1 MVVQIPQSLLCTAPG
16 LRAIRHQLANSNI
29 TRSHADLLVS
39 LCTKVEELACISVE
53 EQDALQ
59 AAVERVRTETGY
71 HVEKDPPNVM
81 RSHGEKE
88 NGAHNVS
95 CVEATVVAAALGG
108 HGSDGEGDAGKEA
121 DDA

>member
-1 MVVQIPQSLLCTAPG
+1 MGSATRTPIAWINLKTRRIDLVGAVHCVIAVVPNA
-16 LRAIRHQLANSNI
+16 RAELGEPP
-29 TRSHADLLVS
+29 L
-39 LCTKVEELACISVE
+39 ELAASC
-53 EQDALQ
+53 DPCG

>member
-1 MVVQIPQSLLCTAPG
+1 MRGCFWEVEPHNA
-16 LRAIRHQLANSNI
+16 RAELGEPP
-29 TRSHADLLVS
+29 L
-39 LCTKVEELACISVE
+39 ELAASC
-53 EQDALQ
+53 DPCG

-108 HGSDGEGDAGKEA
+108 QGSDGEGDAGKEA